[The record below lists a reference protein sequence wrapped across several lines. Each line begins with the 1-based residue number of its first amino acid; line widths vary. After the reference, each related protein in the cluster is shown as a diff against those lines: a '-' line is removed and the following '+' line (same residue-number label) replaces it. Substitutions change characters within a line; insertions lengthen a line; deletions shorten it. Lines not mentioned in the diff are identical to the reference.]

1 MKQYISMNKIK
12 MYLAGAA
19 IAVSGVIAS
28 VAHGA
33 SLFGVPTSTVSTLTA
48 SITDTLTDP
57 GLLAIIAFVIALPV
71 VFWLIGRVKALF
83 PKSK

>member
-1 MKQYISMNKIK
+1 MNKIK
-12 MYLAGAA
+12 LYVAGAVA
-19 IAVSGVIAS
+19 SAFGVLAS

-33 SLFGVPTSTVSTLTA
+33 SLFAVPTSTVSTLTA

-71 VFWLIGRVKALF
+71 VFWLVGRVKALF
-83 PKSK
+83 P